1 MMKYNITNL
10 SSVLMRCLL
19 ISFLLLY
26 AISCVC
32 IPAFANGP
40 EEDYVP
46 DDTDGTEMQVMQPS
60 RLEIQFG
67 SDWAGAEFELE
78 TDVGE
83 YPGTVPVSVEGT
95 LSMELGGSETYV
107 LRLVETPAAP
117 VVEATPEP
125 TAEPTPEPTPEP
137 TEEPVIEE
145 EPPEEEIPVE
155 EPVPEESNGLPVFAI
170 VLFGVGLVIA
180 VGVLVAMRVITQRR
194 GRDEDDD
201 GENDG

>member
-1 MMKYNITNL
+1 MKRKNMSYGSML
-10 SSVLMRCLL
+10 VRCLM
-19 ISFLLLY
+19 ICLLLMY

-32 IPAFANGP
+32 IPTFANGP
-40 EEDYVP
+40 EDEYIP

-83 YPGTVPVSVEGT
+83 YPGTVPVSIDGT

-117 VVEATPEP
+117 AVEATPEP
-125 TAEPTPEPTPEP
+125 TAEPTPEPT
-137 TEEPVIEE
+137 EEPVIEE
-145 EPPEEEIPVE
+145 EPTEEEIPLE
-155 EPVPEESNGLPVFAI
+155 EPAPEVSNGLPVFAI

-180 VGVLVAMRVITQRR
+180 VGVLVAVRVITQRR
-194 GRDEDDD
+194 GRDEDED

>member
-83 YPGTVPVSVEGT
+83 YPGTVPVSVDGR

-125 TAEPTPEPTPEP
+125 TAEP
-137 TEEPVIEE
+137 VIEE
-145 EPPEEEIPVE
+145 EPPEEEIPIE

-201 GENDG
+201 GKNDG